1 MKKALLQTSPRT
13 TNAAPKVRF
22 PEPKGFDGT
31 RSAKEL
37 ENFLWDME
45 QFLRVAQIADEEKV
59 SITGMYLIG
68 EAKLWW
74 RTRLEGDAES
84 GRP

>member
-1 MKKALLQTSPRT
+1 MLREDVAVLKKALLRTSPRT
-13 TNAAPKVRF
+13 TNVAPKVRV

-45 QFLRVAQIADEEKV
+45 QFFRAA
-59 SITGMYLIG
+59 
-68 EAKLWW
+68 
-74 RTRLEGDAES
+74 
-84 GRP
+84 